1 MHLQVSLCLLQPAQN
16 MSAQTHLGLCLLQ
29 PLQLART
36 YPLPHSLQKRFM
48 FWCWQ
53 QPLPPHPRQSYT
65 VDDGVQPSFRH
76 PHNSL
81 PEESRCKAHGP
92 IERCERGSD
101 AKRAGGQSQSH
112 LHHRLRRRWGDV
124 PWQLRVRERLHAQEP
139 ASVPKSETLCGSD
152 AARRYVHATTGA
164 SSRLRN
170 RLSDGSAAER
180 SPSAMAA

>member
-1 MHLQVSLCLLQPAQN
+1 MHLQVSLCLSQAAQYR
-16 MSAQTHLGLCLLQ
+16 SAQTHLNLSLLQ
-29 PLQLART
+29 SLHLGCA
-36 YPLPHSLQKRFM
+36 YPLPHCLQKRFM

-65 VDDGVQPSFRH
+65 VDDGVHPFFRH

-81 PEESRCKAHGP
+81 PEESRCTAHGP

-124 PWQLRVRERLHAQEP
+124 LWQLRVRERLHAQDP
-139 ASVPKSETLCGSD
+139 ASVPKRQPDVDRNALRV
-152 AARRYVHATTGA
+152 RRGGA
-164 SSRLRN
+164 VRSCD
-170 RLSDGSAAER
+170 DGR
-180 SPSAMAA
+180 VQ